1 MILSIA
7 PQKFGGL
14 FPILSCTYRSR
25 VIGLQL
31 TTLYMGNG
39 WVTPKTCLCAAEN
52 NRNLRISRKIPLFS
66 GAMSCYCSGRTVSPY
81 TSRGL
86 LSRWWSELPRNR
98 WDMLPG
104 SLEGKFFWWCL
115 FFFWWD
121 FYGICFPLHGKET
134 ATSPVSFFLVHGFF
148 FW

>member
-1 MILSIA
+1 MLEATIGKDHMDVSKNRGTLKSSILIGFSIINHPFWDIPIFGNTHIYHISSLKLTMILSIA

-66 GAMSCYCSGRTVSPY
+66 GAMSVTVQGEQYPPIPAEAS
-81 TSRGL
+81 
-86 LSRWWSELPRNR
+86 
-98 WDMLPG
+98 
-104 SLEGKFFWWCL
+104 
-115 FFFWWD
+115 
-121 FYGICFPLHGKET
+121 
-134 ATSPVSFFLVHGFF
+134 
-148 FW
+148 